1 MWTQRWGGR
10 HSAWM
15 KSVPTW
21 VRTVRGE
28 VPGSSEVGI
37 RVYSDQRR
45 VWWGKWLSYLLP
57 RMKRWIAA
65 SFHLCY
71 LTETG
76 GLQTQEGSFIY
87 TEQPCWLQHSH
98 FITCFS
104 LYCDFGVNP
113 NAYCWCQQYFNP
125 ILKKFYFMNLQ
136 LINER
141 KGFRLC
147 VAMHWFKGGPTL
159 SNNPPVIERSRP
171 MWATNWDWK
180 SVEQSKTTDLF
191 HKSHPS
197 YSREMFK
204 CGSWKCGVLEE
215 ETVWHFEKYVYLLW
229 RRWSQQPV
237 SLA

>member
-1 MWTQRWGGR
+1 MTRLPSHHQGFNYCWAYHRDAPWGSTRRVKSGEVAKAQTGSCRRLGCLMWTQRWGGR

-15 KSVPTW
+15 KSVPIW

-125 ILKKFYFMNLQ
+125 I
-136 LINER
+136 
-141 KGFRLC
+141 
-147 VAMHWFKGGPTL
+147 
-159 SNNPPVIERSRP
+159 
-171 MWATNWDWK
+171 
-180 SVEQSKTTDLF
+180 
-191 HKSHPS
+191 
-197 YSREMFK
+197 
-204 CGSWKCGVLEE
+204 
-215 ETVWHFEKYVYLLW
+215 
-229 RRWSQQPV
+229 
-237 SLA
+237 